1 MIKKFLYAGI
11 LLQVLLS
18 ETYND
23 RIRVYIDNSIKNFE
37 VNASG
42 DLSNNDELNTL
53 MVNCGV
59 EKIEQWLPN
68 ALPTDRDGE
77 VYLNRYYMIYF
88 SPRSK
93 SLQTLK
99 NEFNQLKCIDHVE
112 LVTVHRTT
120 YTPNDPY
127 WNNQYGL
134 ELIQADLAYDLW
146 DIDGG
151 DI

>member
-53 MVNCGV
+53 MVKCGV

-77 VYLNRYYMIYF
+77 IYLNRYYMIYF
-88 SPRSK
+88 SHRSK

-99 NEFNQLKCIDHVE
+99 NEFNQLK
-112 LVTVHRTT
+112 
-120 YTPNDPY
+120 
-127 WNNQYGL
+127 
-134 ELIQADLAYDLW
+134 
-146 DIDGG
+146 
-151 DI
+151 